1 MSVVV
6 VATIIP
12 LPEHR
17 DEVIATI
24 TETVAKVHEE
34 DGCELY
40 ALHQADDR
48 LMMVEKWAS
57 SEALRAHSKGAA
69 LAAQAPR
76 LAGKLAGP
84 AEVIVLQAV
93 PRRSAARE
101 NCEETGMSP
110 TAHRVALVTGAAR
123 GIGAATVA
131 ALAAG
136 GWRVVA
142 VDRCADDPPCRT
154 RSGRAASWTAW
165 SRTPARRPAMR
176 RSSRHRPT
184 PATPMPWPAR

>member
-24 TETVAKVHEE
+24 AETVAKVHEE

-57 SEALRAHSKGAA
+57 PEALRAHSKGAA

-84 AEVIVLQAV
+84 AEVVVLQAV
-93 PRRSAARE
+93 RPATRPRDS
-101 NCEETGMSP
+101 CEETGVS
-110 TAHRVALVTGAAR
+110 RVALVTGAAR

-131 ALAAG
+131 ALAAD

-142 VDRCADDPPCRT
+142 VDRCAESRPCRI
-154 RSGRAASWTAW
+154 RWDRAPTWTA
-165 SRTPARRPAMR
+165 
-176 RSSRHRPT
+176 
-184 PATPMPWPAR
+184 